1 MFSSVLL
8 FFTEWGLTRII
19 KNGDILV
26 STLDYQSWD
35 GVNSRSNDELK
46 NIERFR
52 KDIVGGAVVSA
63 DVNEV
68 NDLRVTL
75 DNGVIIECLIANGY
89 VHYSNEREQWVLFEK
104 NDREKRTFLT
114 VYNKSCELEYL

>member
-1 MFSSVLL
+1 MS
-8 FFTEWGLTRII
+8 
-19 KNGDILV
+19 
-26 STLDYQSWD
+26 
-35 GVNSRSNDELK
+35 SRSNDELK

-68 NDLRVTL
+68 NDLRVTF

-89 VHYSNEREQWVLFEK
+89 AHYSDEREQWVLFEK
-104 NDREKRTFLT
+104 SDREKRTFLT